1 MRGGLGGGD
10 QIYCCRFVRKSPE
23 EQPGRREEI
32 CYLLNLPSLHF
43 LCSSVPGSGLVPAEV
58 TGHSPAGGEG
68 EVDQLEVG
76 G

>member
-32 CYLLNLPSLHF
+32 CYLINLLSLQSFVPQHQA
-43 LCSSVPGSGLVPAEV
+43 LVTVLQEVAEKASSWR
-58 TGHSPAGGEG
+58 
-68 EVDQLEVG
+68 VG
-76 G
+76 